1 MHKTTFEVYQRML
14 CVHEVDEG
22 NVAGINPSGL
32 FDVYRWT
39 LEKLAAGK
47 SIETENSE
55 CGQGE
60 SGKADR
66 LRLSKIIERR
76 EGGLSGWMRLLGS
89 SGRICSRRSRR
100 SGSRSERRKT

>member
-1 MHKTTFEVYQRML
+1 MHTTTFEVYQRMW
-14 CVHEVDEG
+14 CVHEVNKGD
-22 NVAGINPSGL
+22 VAGINPLGL
-32 FDVYRWT
+32 FDVYQWT

-47 SIETENSE
+47 SIETKNSE

-76 EGGLSGWMRLLGS
+76 EGGFERLDETIGKFRANMFEALQAQL
-89 SGRICSRRSRR
+89 
-100 SGSRSERRKT
+100 KQK